1 MKRPCTCDR
10 CDQRPG
16 AVYTLDQCRLC
27 FLYHHDDDANRA
39 WGGKG
44 FADIT
49 EIEPGLWLGAAVE
62 QVPPGIDAIVNLV
75 ESKEQAFRL
84 PRGSWVRLLLAPIP
98 DGLFPGTAWLDSTV
112 DTVLRW
118 RHEGLAVLIHCAAG
132 VSRCALVT
140 VAVLMKG
147 HGWSAAAA
155 LERVADARP
164 WINPNPHFRQGLK
177 TYEDLLL
184 RDTP

>member
-27 FLYHHDDDANRA
+27 FLYHHNPDVNRV

-84 PRGSWVRLLLAPIP
+84 PRGSLVRLLLAPIP
-98 DGLFPGTAWLDSTV
+98 DGPFPGIAWLDSTV

-118 RHEGLAVLIHCAAG
+118 RQEGLAVLIHCAAG

-140 VAVLMKG
+140 VAVMMKG
-147 HGWSAAAA
+147 HGWGAVAA
-155 LERVADARP
+155 LERVARARP